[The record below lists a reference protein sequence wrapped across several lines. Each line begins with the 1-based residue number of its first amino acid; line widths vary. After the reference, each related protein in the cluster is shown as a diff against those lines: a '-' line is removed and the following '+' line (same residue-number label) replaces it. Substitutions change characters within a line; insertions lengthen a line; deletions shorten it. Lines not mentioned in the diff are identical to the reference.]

1 MPLESPEDVPDN
13 HLQMHGDCY
22 SSGERAWME
31 WGQRLRG
38 RFMFPLLRFLTQ
50 WHVHPDHLSALSL
63 ACGIAFGPLWY
74 WGWKWSGITMLA
86 LHVLLDGIDGPL
98 ARHQQIESPRGSFTD
113 SFCDQAVVTVVAIA
127 LMIATPIDL
136 QVLPGALF
144 IALYIG
150 VLTIAMIRNSLNAPY
165 SWLVRPRFFFF
176 AAIPLHVVQVPY
188 VLVAIVWISNVLLLI
203 KLVSGFFRLKQR
215 LRGPNRLKKQSA

>member
-1 MPLESPEDVPDN
+1 MEIVIRLASEHGWNGGNNCGEVPVPPVAILDSVARASR
-13 HLQMHGDCY
+13 
-22 SSGERAWME
+22 SS
-31 WGQRLRG
+31 LC
-38 RFMFPLLRFLTQ
+38 
-50 WHVHPDHLSALSL
+50 LSL

-74 WGWKWSGITMLA
+74 WGWKWTGVTMLA

-98 ARHQQIESPRGSFTD
+98 ARYQQIESPRGSFTD

-127 LMIATPIDL
+127 LMMSTPVDL

-150 VLTIAMIRNSLNAPY
+150 VLTIAMIRNSLNVPY

-176 AAIPLHVVQVPY
+176 AAIPLHVVQIPY
-188 VLVAIVWISNVLLLI
+188 VLVGIVWISNILLLI

-215 LRGPNRLKKQSA
+215 LRGPKRFNNLEA